1 MATKKAEETGQKI
14 LDAALELFR
23 DPGFEQ
29 TTMRAIAARAEVA
42 TGAAY
47 YYFPSKDA
55 IVLAFYER
63 SCAGMQ
69 PRIAEALEG
78 VKGLDASLRA
88 LIRVKLEYFAPNR
101 GVLRALLKN
110 GADPRHPISPFSPET
125 KAIRDIDLVWF
136 ARLIDEG
143 GVHVPRDLA
152 PELPGVLWMFQMGV
166 IYFWVTDESPR
177 QARTERL
184 LELSTKAVVTLVRL
198 SGLPLMRPV
207 RKVALEL
214 IALVKGE

>member
-1 MATKKAEETGQKI
+1 MATRKAEETGQKI

-29 TTMRAIAARAEVA
+29 TTRPAIAGRAGVA

-47 YYFPSKDA
+47 YYSPSKDA

-63 SCAGMQ
+63 SCTGMQ
-69 PRIAEALEG
+69 PRIAEALER
-78 VKGLDASLRA
+78 VKGLEASLRA

-110 GADPRHPISPFSPET
+110 GADPRHPISPFSAET

-136 ARLIDEG
+136 ASLIEAG
-143 GVHVPRDLA
+143 GVHVPRSEEHTS
-152 PELPGVLWMFQMGV
+152 ELQSHSF
-166 IYFWVTDESPR
+166 ISY
-177 QARTERL
+177 
-184 LELSTKAVVTLVRL
+184 AVFCLKKKNKKTTRRHKHRGDSACLRVCAV
-198 SGLPLMRPV
+198 S
-207 RKVALEL
+207 VA
-214 IALVKGE
+214 

>member
-1 MATKKAEETGQKI
+1 MATRKAEETGQKI
-14 LDAALELFR
+14 LHAALELFR

-29 TTMRAIAARAEVA
+29 TTMRAIAARAGVA

-63 SCAGMQ
+63 SCTGMQ
-69 PRIAEALEG
+69 PRIAEALER
-78 VKGLDASLRA
+78 VKGLEASLRA

-110 GADPRHPISPFSPET
+110 GADPRHPISPFSAET

-136 ARLIDEG
+136 ASLIEAG

-166 IYFWVTDESPR
+166 IYFWVTDESPH

-184 LELSTKAVVTLVRL
+184 LELSTKVVVTLVRL